1 MLIGI
6 LHYHLRGGGVTR
18 VIEATV
24 KLLNEHGHDVVVVC
38 GEDNSSETIDSVI
51 TLESLRYDVT
61 PAAHEIPGIA
71 GNIETEIK
79 KIFGRSPD
87 IWHIHNHSL
96 GKNTTVPLLVNYW
109 ASQQIPI
116 LLQIHDFAEDGR
128 SVNYH
133 FLTQNLGDSPPLPLY
148 PTAPHIHYATLT
160 QRDQQMLRVSG
171 FMVDRL
177 HVLPNPVSMDQ
188 TNDWG
193 KEARSLF
200 PECDTLVLYPVRGI
214 RRKNLGEFLLH
225 SIIADPDTHFAI
237 TLEPQNKKQLPFY
250 KHWVEYARSKNLPVT
265 FEAGQQKKYP
275 FPAIVQAADLLMT
288 SSITEGFGLT
298 YLEAWLMNRP
308 ICGRDLPDITKDFKK
323 HGIKLNHLYSSL
335 PIPLDWFSENDFLSK
350 IEDGLREMYKR
361 YDREYR
367 KEYLEQFK
375 KAVIQNNMVDFGRLD
390 EALQRDVLERI
401 ISDPDA
407 GNELQSYALQ
417 RHIPDIDTITH
428 NRGLVNQDYNPEAFY
443 THLMNIYDHLLN
455 AASEPVEF
463 IDPEKVLDQFLK
475 PERYYII
482 KSD

>member
-38 GEDNSSETIDSVI
+38 GESNNSETIDSIVEN
-51 TLESLRYDVT
+51 ESLRYDVT
-61 PAAHEIPGIA
+61 PAAREIPGIV
-71 GNIETEIK
+71 GDIETEIRK
-79 KIFGRSPD
+79 LFGRSPD

-96 GKNTTVPLLVNYW
+96 GKNTTVPLLINYW
-109 ASQQIPI
+109 ASRQIPI

-133 FLTQNLGDSPPLPLY
+133 FLTQNLGDSFPLPLY

-160 QRDQQMLRVSG
+160 QRDQQMLSASG
-171 FMVDRL
+171 FTADRL

-188 TNDWG
+188 TNDW
-193 KEARSLF
+193 ENDARSLF
-200 PECDTLVLYPVRGI
+200 PECDALALYPVRGI

-250 KHWVEYARSKNLPVT
+250 KHWVEFAHARNLPVT
-265 FEAGQQKKYP
+265 FEAGHQEKYP

-308 ICGRDLPDITKDFKK
+308 ICGRDLPDITEDFKE
-323 HGIKLNHLYSSL
+323 HGIKLDHLYSSL
-335 PIPLDWFSENDFLSK
+335 PIPFNWFSEQDFLSK
-350 IEDGLREMYKR
+350 IQNGLQEMYQR

-375 KAVIQNNMVDFGRLD
+375 KAVIQDGTVDFGRLD
-390 EALQRDVLERI
+390 ETLQQDVLERL
-401 ISDPDA
+401 ISDTNACND
-407 GNELQSYALQ
+407 LQSYALQ
-417 RHIPDIDTITH
+417 RHIPGADIITR
-428 NRGLVNQDYNPEAFY
+428 NRKLVNQAYNPEAY
-443 THLMNIYDHLLN
+443 YNHLINIYDHLLN
-455 AASEPVEF
+455 AASAPVEF